1 MDKIKLNIN
10 NEKVEF
16 YIPNLISELEDKIEE
31 LNDAIDELS
40 CEEPEDDY
48 SARYERWMDKMDD
61 LENSRDTFEGFQE
74 YLERVMNGEI
84 TITEEDGGK

>member
-16 YIPNLISELEDKIEE
+16 SIPDLISELEDKIEE

-40 CEEPEDDY
+40 CEEPEDDC

-74 YLERVMNGEI
+74 YLEKVMSGEI